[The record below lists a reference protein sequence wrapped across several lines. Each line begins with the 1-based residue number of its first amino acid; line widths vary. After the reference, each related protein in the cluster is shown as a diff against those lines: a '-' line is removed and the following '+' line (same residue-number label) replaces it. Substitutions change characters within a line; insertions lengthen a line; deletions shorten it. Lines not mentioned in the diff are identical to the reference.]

1 MTDAVRQIL
10 RIAQVMRLSSSTVE
24 FGDTIS
30 ARLSPVPTR
39 CLVRFIYFFVLR
51 NCSGFRVRLRE
62 ILTLPRRNVVVG
74 LYGRAGVRLSLEFV
88 VTYDA
93 IPICDS
99 WCLLISWWWCIPCTG
114 VLAQTVAT
122 IGGCAPYQPFCGG
135 ALTLFVTDAGQV
147 RFGAQTFVHSY
158 NNFPLSSGGGLRIV
172 DVSVPGKG
180 FVARDGTRFKVLCT
194 YDGVSNTTKIYIN
207 DKLRGIA
214 DPHVMGQFVFQPF
227 YNVSGNLHE
236 KITLGNSIHSEDPE
250 SSRSTFLGMF
260 SDDPLR
266 SYADDGTFP
275 GIGHFAT
282 YGASPLLDGSQPT
295 QYFLSWRGII
305 HEAYVYFDNGLYHGI
320 RYPSTCTHSEPIEPE
335 NDDFTNF
342 ITHRRRLQTLVV
354 TPRVKVGPREGAP
367 KMSQKLGV

>member
-1 MTDAVRQIL
+1 MFA
-10 RIAQVMRLSSSTVE
+10 
-24 FGDTIS
+24 
-30 ARLSPVPTR
+30 
-39 CLVRFIYFFVLR
+39 
-51 NCSGFRVRLRE
+51 
-62 ILTLPRRNVVVG
+62 G
-74 LYGRAGVRLSLEFV
+74 LYGRAGVRLSLEV
-88 VTYDA
+88 VITYDA
-93 IPICDS
+93 IPICDP

-114 VLAQTVAT
+114 VIAQTVAT

-180 FVARDGTRFKVLCT
+180 FIARDGTRFKVLCT
-194 YDGVSNTTKIYIN
+194 YDGISNTTKIYIN

-227 YNVSGNLHE
+227 FNASGNLHE
-236 KITLGNSIHSEDPE
+236 KITLGNSVHSEDPNGSE
-250 SSRSTFLGMF
+250 SNFFSMF

-266 SYADDGTFP
+266 SYANDGTFP

-282 YGASPLLDGSQPT
+282 YGASPLLDGSHPT
-295 QYFLSWRGII
+295 QYFLPWRGII
-305 HEAYVYFDNGLYHGI
+305 HDVYVYFDNGLYHGV
-320 RYPSTCTHSEPIEPE
+320 RYPSTCAHSEPIEPE

-342 ITHRRRLQTLVV
+342 ITHRRRLQTSDA
-354 TPRVKVGPREGAP
+354 PRVRVGPRKDAQ
-367 KMSQKLGV
+367 KTSRKLGI